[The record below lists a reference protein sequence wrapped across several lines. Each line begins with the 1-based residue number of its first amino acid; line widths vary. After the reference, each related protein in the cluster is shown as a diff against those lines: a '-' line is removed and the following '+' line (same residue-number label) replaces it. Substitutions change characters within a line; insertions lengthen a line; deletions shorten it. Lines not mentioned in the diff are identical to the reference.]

1 VWEPEAAPKLA
12 VAPDASAAPDPSHW
26 VMRLGRALHA
36 AGSPSHRVEEGMEL
50 AARRLGI
57 RGQYFSTPTAL
68 FASFGQGEAQRT
80 FLERVA
86 PADVDLERLSDLDE
100 LLAALA
106 DRRIDLPEAS
116 RRLDR
121 LAEAPARYG
130 AHAMTLAF
138 GLVSAAAAYFFRG
151 GWPEIAAAGVLGLG
165 IGLLS
170 RLAARGPATARVFEP
185 VAATLAAAATTAV
198 AAAYGGLSV
207 FVVVLSGL
215 IVLVPG
221 FTLTVSMT
229 ELATRHLVAGSA
241 RFAGAGATFFGL
253 AFGVA
258 VGTTVAEA
266 LVGAPP
272 PLDPIA
278 APDWVRWPALGVAA
292 VGLTILFRARPR
304 DGGWVFAAGL
314 LATEGV
320 RLGGLLLGPQLA
332 AFLGALLVGAAG
344 NLLARL
350 LRRPAALLQV
360 PGLLLLVPG
369 SLGFRSLS
377 SLLHR
382 DVLSGVHTAFEM
394 TLVAIALTTGLL
406 LAGVVVPPRRA
417 L

>member
-1 VWEPEAAPKLA
+1 MSNVP
-12 VAPDASAAPDPSHW
+12 
-26 VMRLGRALHA
+26 
-36 AGSPSHRVEEGMEL
+36 
-50 AARRLGI
+50 
-57 RGQYFSTPTAL
+57 
-68 FASFGQGEAQRT
+68 
-80 FLERVA
+80 
-86 PADVDLERLSDLDE
+86 
-100 LLAALA
+100 
-106 DRRIDLPEAS
+106 
-116 RRLDR
+116 
-121 LAEAPARYG
+121 
-130 AHAMTLAF
+130 
-138 GLVSAAAAYFFRG
+138 
-151 GWPEIAAAGVLGLG
+151 
-165 IGLLS
+165 
-170 RLAARGPATARVFEP
+170 
-185 VAATLAAAATTAV
+185 
-198 AAAYGGLSV
+198 
-207 FVVVLSGL
+207 

-272 PLDPIA
+272 PLDPVA
-278 APDWVRWPALGVAA
+278 APEWVRWPALVVAA

-304 DGGWVFAAGL
+304 DGGWVFTAGL

>member
-1 VWEPEAAPKLA
+1 MLEMPAAPEAP
-12 VAPDASAAPDPSHW
+12 VAPDPSHW

-68 FASFGQGEAQRT
+68 FASFGSGEAQRT

-106 DRRIDLPEAS
+106 DRLIDLPEAS

-130 AHAMTLAF
+130 ALAMTLAF

-151 GWPEIAAAGVLGLG
+151 GWPEIAAAGALGLA

-207 FVVVLSGL
+207 FVVVLAGL
-215 IVLVPG
+215 IVLIPG

-272 PLDPIA
+272 ALEPVA
-278 APDWVRWPALGVAA
+278 APEWVRWPALVVAA

-360 PGLLLLVPG
+360 PGLILLVPG

>member
-1 VWEPEAAPKLA
+1 MWESEAAPKLA
-12 VAPDASAAPDPSHW
+12 VAPDAAAAPDPSHW

-68 FASFGQGEAQRT
+68 FASFGEGDAQRT
-80 FLERVA
+80 YLERVA

-116 RRLDR
+116 RRIDR
-121 LAEAPARYG
+121 LAGAPARYG
-130 AHAMTLAF
+130 APATALAF

-151 GWPEIAAAGVLGLG
+151 GWPEIVAAGVLGLA

-170 RLAARGPATARVFEP
+170 RLTARGPATARVFEP

-198 AAAYGGLSV
+198 ATAYGGLSV

-266 LVGAPP
+266 LVGAAPALEP
-272 PLDPIA
+272 VA
-278 APDWVRWPALGVAA
+278 APEWVRWPALVVAA

-304 DGGWVFAAGL
+304 DGGWVFTAGL

-320 RLGGLLLGPQLA
+320 RLGGVLLGPQLA

-344 NLLARL
+344 NILARL
-350 LRRPAALLQV
+350 LHRPAALLQV
-360 PGLLLLVPG
+360 PGLILLVPG

>member
-1 VWEPEAAPKLA
+1 MWESEAAPKLA
-12 VAPDASAAPDPSHW
+12 VAPAAAAPDPSHW

-50 AARRLGI
+50 AARPLGI

-68 FASFGQGEAQRT
+68 FASFGSGEAQRT

-100 LLAALA
+100 LLAELA

-130 AHAMTLAF
+130 ALAMTLAF

-151 GWPEIAAAGVLGLG
+151 GWPEIAAAGALGLA

-198 AAAYGGLSV
+198 AAVFGGLSV
-207 FVVVLSGL
+207 FVVVLAGL

-272 PLDPIA
+272 ALDPVA
-278 APDWVRWPALGVAA
+278 APEWVRWPALVVAA

-304 DGGWVFAAGL
+304 DGGWVFTAGL